1 VLLLKAQMD
10 EADILKSSGLSVGVI
25 AIIYVVIKIVKSLN
39 NKRLHSKCNGK
50 DIVDVV
56 IDVREATEEDK
67 KPTPTLTGRTRLGSD
82 ISEAKPT
89 PKQSPA
95 ITAIKY
101 PSDLNLN
108 N

>member
-1 VLLLKAQMD
+1 MD

-25 AIIYVVIKIVKSLN
+25 AIIYVVIRIVKSLN

-67 KPTPTLTGRTRLGSD
+67 R
-82 ISEAKPT
+82 PT

-95 ITAIKY
+95 INSITADKKI
-101 PSDLNLN
+101 SDLVI
-108 N
+108 